1 MKNQSVGCSRLS
13 DRLWLTTRTYICMT
27 MLELWWTG
35 YLNLFIFSV
44 FCLMSDSTWRCWCT
58 IVFALNLPCR
68 SVCANWCQNLKIGI
82 QRSKPRDQVG
92 MPCRLAPS
100 SCHAMPVGTIIIKL
114 LVRRRQNSSAPSQ
127 IYKLESKNPRY
138 SLKLEHIWFTCTAA
152 KACMLHLKAH
162 NRVA

>member
-1 MKNQSVGCSRLS
+1 
-13 DRLWLTTRTYICMT
+13 
-27 MLELWWTG
+27 
-35 YLNLFIFSV
+35 
-44 FCLMSDSTWRCWCT
+44 MSDSTWRCWCT

-68 SVCANWCQNLKIGI
+68 SVCANSCQNLKM
-82 QRSKPRDQVG
+82 
-92 MPCRLAPS
+92 MPEFLRHPAFKTSRPGR
-100 SCHAMPVGTIIIKL
+100 HAMPVGTIVIKL

-138 SLKLEHIWFTCTAA
+138 SLKLEDIWFTCTAA